1 MNAFFKLDSIEPNRR
16 LAFSSES
23 IEKMKSSISINGQLD
38 PITIHQH
45 NLSFRII
52 DGEKRWRAMKK
63 LGRPVILAELEN
75 DQ

>member
-1 MNAFFKLDSIEPNRR
+1 MNALFKLNSIEPNRR
-16 LAFSSES
+16 MAFSNES
-23 IEKMKSSISINGQLD
+23 IENLKSSISTNGQLE

-63 LGRPVILAELEN
+63 LGRPVILAELEK
-75 DQ
+75 